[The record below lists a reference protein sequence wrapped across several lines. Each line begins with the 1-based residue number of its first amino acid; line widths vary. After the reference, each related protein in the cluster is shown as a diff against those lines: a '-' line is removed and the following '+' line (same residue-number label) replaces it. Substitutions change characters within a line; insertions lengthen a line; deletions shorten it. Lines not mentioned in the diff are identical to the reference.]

1 MNNIINNNE
10 IIFNILSNL
19 YIKDKLNFA
28 KSNKTLYET
37 YISYK
42 QYKYL
47 TKSNYI
53 KTANAFRILK
63 YKTKKKKLLTL
74 GEKNIKIQIHLFYYF
89 KLINWSL

>member
-63 YKTKKKKLLTL
+63 YKTKKKKIINSWRKKYKDPDTPILL
-74 GEKNIKIQIHLFYYF
+74 F
-89 KLINWSL
+89 